1 MDLNP
6 ELPPLPTL
14 TLLSTQLIIPP
25 DKPPDPSISLLFP
38 ENTQYRVPENPFKG
52 SLPKMRNKEYKD
64 TLKKALDDI
73 RAPFL
78 FNTDEPIE
86 FDGACVD
93 VDMSTETFNAAMT
106 TVIAAVERGYF
117 SSRDP
122 TPLGPREWARLSCAL
137 LAAVGRGYHRQYSTE
152 KESTLDRVR
161 ANVIDP
167 DPLPG
172 NPSLFHRLAAIADDL
187 NTHIGVDQ
195 EDYQDWYLTLK
206 NEFNTKATKAAAAD
220 VDEKWLQWKAERL
233 DSLTRQHESEIAAQ
247 ARSRGIDYFIATGQ
261 RLGLHITR
269 GPTALTTT
277 PTPTT
282 GRKRTVSGSRP
293 RQSSATPRRRT
304 AALTVSRAAS
314 PDSLDTP
321 RGRTITPHGPT
332 SGAHRLLDPPSDHH
346 KAIPPSAREVKGN
359 MDLDTI
365 AAVIKATL
373 GPAIQAAMAPYAAKI
388 SALENRTPGTTRG
401 PPLHPE
407 ERKRASGPQWNLHS
421 T

>member
-122 TPLGPREWARLSCAL
+122 TPLGP
-137 LAAVGRGYHRQYSTE
+137 Q

-206 NEFNTKATKAAAAD
+206 NEFNTNERTLTSTGESEESKRG
-220 VDEKWLQWKAERL
+220 VDERSER
-233 DSLTRQHESEIAAQ
+233 
-247 ARSRGIDYFIATGQ
+247 
-261 RLGLHITR
+261 
-269 GPTALTTT
+269 
-277 PTPTT
+277 
-282 GRKRTVSGSRP
+282 
-293 RQSSATPRRRT
+293 
-304 AALTVSRAAS
+304 RAW
-314 PDSLDTP
+314 
-321 RGRTITPHGPT
+321 
-332 SGAHRLLDPPSDHH
+332 
-346 KAIPPSAREVKGN
+346 E
-359 MDLDTI
+359 
-365 AAVIKATL
+365 
-373 GPAIQAAMAPYAAKI
+373 
-388 SALENRTPGTTRG
+388 
-401 PPLHPE
+401 
-407 ERKRASGPQWNLHS
+407 
-421 T
+421 